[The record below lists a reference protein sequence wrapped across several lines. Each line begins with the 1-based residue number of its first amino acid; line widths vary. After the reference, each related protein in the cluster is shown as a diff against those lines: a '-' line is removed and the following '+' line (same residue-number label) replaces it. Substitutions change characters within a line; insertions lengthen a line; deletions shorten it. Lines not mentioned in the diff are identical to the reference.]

1 MFMIIAH
8 RTADHCIGFPTLN
21 HDRAD
26 HCRVTDQR
34 PLRLFLSD
42 TATLHDLEVF
52 GPVLFKA
59 RIGFVIDD
67 LKINARFDLQAQ
79 FLNAHFDHV
88 RTTDKDR
95 FRQSQRYQFLS
106 GMQNARL
113 FPFRQN
119 NALRRFASLGEN
131 RLHKQVGFVNELSQL
146 VDVDVEISNR
156 TSRHARLHRG
166 FSDRRS
172 DLNDQARIKR
182 FWNDVFRTKAQ
193 ILIAIR

>member
-8 RTADHCIGFPTLN
+8 RTADHCIGFATLN

-26 HCRVTDQR
+26 HCRVTDQCT
-34 PLRLFLSD
+34 LRLFLSD
-42 TATLHDLEVF
+42 TTTLHDLEVF

-67 LKINARFDLQAQ
+67 LKINTRFDLQAQ

>member
-1 MFMIIAH
+1 
-8 RTADHCIGFPTLN
+8 
-21 HDRAD
+21 
-26 HCRVTDQR
+26 
-34 PLRLFLSD
+34 
-42 TATLHDLEVF
+42 
-52 GPVLFKA
+52 
-59 RIGFVIDD
+59 
-67 LKINARFDLQAQ
+67 
-79 FLNAHFDHV
+79 
-88 RTTDKDR
+88 
-95 FRQSQRYQFLS
+95 
-106 GMQNARL
+106 MQNARL
-113 FPFRQN
+113 FPFWQN

-156 TSRHARLHRG
+156 TRRHARLHRG